1 MSRIYNLPSG
11 PIYYLQPCP
20 ICGRRLQI
28 RAEYIGRIVECVHCR
43 ASLLAQ
49 DPEMVQ
55 ANIERAETM
64 STVPLNN
71 NGLAVCVTAQNTAF

>member
-1 MSRIYNLPSG
+1 MSKK
-11 PIYYLQPCP
+11 IYYLQSCP

-28 RAEYIGRIVECVHCR
+28 NVAYIGHIVSCFHCH

-55 ANIERAETM
+55 ANAERTEMVNQAPEPVDALDTI
-64 STVPLNN
+64 TVF
-71 NGLAVCVTAQNTAF
+71 V